1 MAVIKYKTPD
11 NWIKYDV
18 SSITSKLVEA
28 ATLVKTLSSMP
39 YKLEWVKEL
48 QEMQLRREVSG
59 TTRIE
64 GAEFTQR
71 EFDVAMSEE
80 SPEELRNRSQRQV
93 NSAMKTYRWIATLD
107 ENIPVDGELI
117 LNIHAMMIRG
127 ADDDHCEPGVLRRK
141 NENVTFGSP
150 LQRGSE
156 GGTECKEAFEGLT
169 QAISREFSGHNGIIQ
184 ALAAHYHLAAL
195 HPFSDGNG
203 RTARAVE
210 SLLLK
215 REGLKDL
222 NFIAMSNYYY
232 DEKRRYLEVLSE
244 VRKQNYDLTP
254 FLLFGLDGI
263 ISQSA
268 ALLDII
274 KENLKVFLFRKTV
287 KELFGSDLF
296 PFPRRRAIHDRQMA
310 ILDVLLDENNFKIEL
325 MNLLIKVNHLYSE
338 LKNSGKAISRD
349 LNDLILLRA
358 IRQYEKVPTQIY
370 YQLQLDWPATI
381 TEKQFIRRIK
391 EFSSK

>member
-18 SSITSKLVEA
+18 SLIASKLLEA

-39 YKLEWVKEL
+39 YKLDWVEEL

-59 TTRIE
+59 TTKIE

-71 EFDVAMSEE
+71 EFDIAVSEE
-80 SPEELRNRSQRQV
+80 SPEEMRSRSQRQV

-107 ENIPVDGELI
+107 EDIPVDAKAI

-127 ADDDHCEPGVLRRK
+127 ADDDHCEPGVLRRED
-141 NENVTFGSP
+141 ENVTFGSP

-156 GGTECKEAFEGLT
+156 GGTECSEAFAGLI
-169 QAISREFSGHNGIIQ
+169 QALSKEFSGHNGIIQ

-195 HPFSDGNG
+195 HPFLDGNG

-215 REGLKDL
+215 REGLKDI
-222 NFIAMSNYYY
+222 NFIAMSNYYHE
-232 DEKRRYLEVLSE
+232 EKRRYLEVLSE

-268 ALLDII
+268 ALLEII
-274 KENLKVFLFRKTV
+274 TENIKVFLFRKTV
-287 KELFGSDLF
+287 KELFGSKL
-296 PFPRRRAIHDRQMA
+296 FPRRRTTHDRQIA
-310 ILDVLLDENNFKIEL
+310 VLEVLLKEKRFTMEEKQ
-325 MNLLIKVNHLYSE
+325 LYARIYYLVE
-338 LKNSGKAISRD
+338 DLKNPGKAMARNLTD
-349 LNDLILLRA
+349 LLLLGTMSVHTD
-358 IRQYEKVPTQIY
+358 KVETY
-370 YQLQLDWPATI
+370 FKLNLDWPATI
-381 TEKQFIRRIK
+381 TEKEFIRRIK
-391 EFSSK
+391 ELSSK

>member
-1 MAVIKYKTPD
+1 MAVIKYKTPG
-11 NWIKYDV
+11 NWIKYDI
-18 SSITSKLVEA
+18 SLIASKLLEA

-39 YKLEWVKEL
+39 YKLDWVEEL

-71 EFDVAMSEE
+71 EFDIAVSEE
-80 SPEELRNRSQRQV
+80 SPEEMRSRSQRQV

-127 ADDDHCEPGVLRRK
+127 ADDDHCEPGVLRMED
-141 NENVTFGSP
+141 ENVTFGSP

-156 GGTECKEAFEGLT
+156 GGTECSDAFEGLIR
-169 QAISREFSGHNGIIQ
+169 ALSNEFNAHNGIIQ
-184 ALAAHYHLAAL
+184 ALAAHYHLAAM
-195 HPFSDGNG
+195 HPFLDGNG

-215 REGLKDL
+215 REGLKNI
-222 NFIAMSNYYY
+222 NFIAMSNYYHE
-232 DEKRRYLEVLSE
+232 EKRRYLEVLSE

-254 FLLFGLDGI
+254 FLLFALDGI

-268 ALLDII
+268 ALLDLIT
-274 KENLKVFLFRKTV
+274 ENMKVYLFRKTV

-296 PFPRRRAIHDRQMA
+296 PRRRATHDRQIA
-310 ILDVLLDENNFKIEL
+310 FLEILLEEKDFETEWD
-325 MNLLIKVNHLYSE
+325 NLLSKSYHLYFP
-338 LKNSGKAISRD
+338 LKNAGKAVTRD
-349 LNDLILLRA
+349 INDLTSLDI
-358 IRQYEKVPTQIY
+358 ISINEKYERVETYFKLNIN
-370 YQLQLDWPATI
+370 WPATI
-381 TEKQFIRRIK
+381 TEKEFIRRIK
-391 EFSSK
+391 ELSSK

>member
-1 MAVIKYKTPD
+1 MAVIKYKTPAD
-11 NWIKYDV
+11 WIKYDV
-18 SSITSKLVEA
+18 SSIASKLLEA

-39 YKLEWVKEL
+39 YKLDWVEEL

-93 NSAMKTYRWIATLD
+93 NSAMKTYRWIATL
-107 ENIPVDGELI
+107 EESVPVDGEL
-117 LNIHAMMIRG
+117 LLKIHAMMIRG
-127 ADDDHCEPGVLRRK
+127 ADDDHCEPGVLRK
-141 NENVTFGSP
+141 EDENVTFGLP

-156 GGTECKEAFEGLT
+156 GGTECKEAFEGLI
-169 QAISREFSGHNGIIQ
+169 QAITKEFSGHNGIIQ
-184 ALAAHYHLAAL
+184 ALAAHYHLAAM
-195 HPFSDGNG
+195 HPFLDGNG

-222 NFIAMSNYYY
+222 NFIAMSNYYH

-244 VRKQNYDLTP
+244 VRKQNYDLTA

-268 ALLDII
+268 ALLELIT
-274 KENLKVFLFRKTV
+274 ENLKVYLFKKTV
-287 KELFGSDLF
+287 KELFGGDL
-296 PFPRRRAIHDRQMA
+296 FPRRRAIHDRQIA
-310 ILDVLLDENNFKIEL
+310 ILEILLKENNFEIEL
-325 MNLLIKVNHLYSE
+325 MNLLIKTEHLYAG
-338 LKNSGKAISRD
+338 LKNVGKATFRD
-349 LNDLILLRA
+349 LDDLILLRV
-358 IRQYEKVPTQIY
+358 IRTYEVVPTEIWY
-370 YQLQLDWPATI
+370 KLQLDWPTTI
-381 TEKQFIRRIK
+381 TEKDFIREVK
-391 EFSSK
+391 KLSKK

>member
-127 ADDDHCEPGVLRRK
+127 ADDDHCEPGVLRGK
-141 NENVTFGSP
+141 DENVTFGSP

-169 QAISREFSGHNGIIQ
+169 EAISREFGGHNGIIQ
-184 ALAAHYHLAAL
+184 ALAAHYHLSAM
-195 HPFSDGNG
+195 HPFLDGNG
-203 RTARAVE
+203 RTGRAVE

-222 NFIAMSNYYY
+222 NFIAMSNYYH

-296 PFPRRRAIHDRQMA
+296 PRRRSIHDRQMA
-310 ILDVLLDENNFKIEL
+310 ILEIILNEKNFEIEYFKLFSKIS
-325 MNLLIKVNHLYSE
+325 HLYSG
-338 LKNSGKAISRD
+338 LKSPDKAQKRD
-349 LNDLILLRA
+349 LKELWRLGTIV
-358 IRQYEKVPTQIY
+358 QYEEDGPVEVWFK
-370 YQLQLDWPATI
+370 LQLDWPATI
-381 TEKQFIRRIK
+381 TEKEFIRRIK
-391 EFSSK
+391 EFLSK

>member
-18 SSITSKLVEA
+18 SSIASKLLEA

-39 YKLEWVKEL
+39 YKLEWVEEL
-48 QEMQLRREVSG
+48 REMQLRREVSG

-71 EFDVAMSEE
+71 EFDLAVSEE
-80 SPEELRNRSQRQV
+80 SPEDMRSRSQRQV
-93 NSAMKTYRWIATLD
+93 NSAMRTYRWIAALD
-107 ENIPVDGELI
+107 ENIPVDGKLI
-117 LNIHAMMIRG
+117 LKIHAMMVRG
-127 ADDDHCEPGVLRRK
+127 ADDDHCEPGVLRRED
-141 NENVTFGSP
+141 ENVTFGSP

-156 GGTECKEAFEGLT
+156 GGTECKEAFADLI
-169 QAISREFSGHNGIIQ
+169 QAIAKEFSGHNGIIQ
-184 ALAAHYHLAAL
+184 ALAAHYHLAAM

-215 REGLKDL
+215 REGLKDI
-222 NFIAMSNYYY
+222 NFIAMSNYYH

-244 VRKQNYDLTP
+244 VRKKNYDLTP

-268 ALLDII
+268 ALLELI
-274 KENLKVFLFRKTV
+274 KENLKVDLFRNTV
-287 KELFGSDLF
+287 KDLFGGKL
-296 PFPRRRAIHDRQMA
+296 FPRRRAIHDRQMA
-310 ILDVLLDENNFKIEL
+310 FLEIFLNEKNFGMDLDKLFSRSDY
-325 MNLLIKVNHLYSE
+325 LYIQ
-338 LKNSGKAISRD
+338 LKNVEKAVTRD
-349 LNDLILLRA
+349 MNDLTSLGI
-358 IRQYEKVPTQIY
+358 ISEIDEIPGEIY
-370 YQLQLDWPATI
+370 FKLNLDWPATI
-381 TEKQFIRRIK
+381 NEKKFVRQVK

>member
-1 MAVIKYKTPD
+1 MAVIKYKTSD

-18 SSITSKLVEA
+18 SSITSKLLEA

-39 YKLEWVKEL
+39 YKLEWVEEL

-71 EFDVAMSEE
+71 EFDIAMSEE

-107 ENIPVDGELI
+107 ENIPVDAELM
-117 LNIHAMMIRG
+117 LKIHAIMIRG
-127 ADDDHCEPGVLRRK
+127 ADDDHCNPGELRSK
-141 NENVTFGSP
+141 DENVTFGSP

-156 GGTECKEAFEGLT
+156 GGTECNEAFEGLAE
-169 QAISREFSGHNGIIQ
+169 AISREFSEHNGIMQ
-184 ALAAHYHLAAL
+184 ALAAHYHLAAM
-195 HPFSDGNG
+195 HPFLDGNG

-222 NFIAMSNYYY
+222 NFIAMSNYYH

-244 VRKQNYDLTP
+244 VRKANFDLTP

-268 ALLDII
+268 ALLEII

-287 KELFGSDLF
+287 KELFGSNV
-296 PFPRRRAIHDRQMA
+296 FPRRRSIHDRQMA
-310 ILDVLLDENNFKIEL
+310 ILEIILNEKNFEIEYFKLFSKIS
-325 MNLLIKVNHLYSE
+325 HLYSG
-338 LKNSGKAISRD
+338 LKSPDKAQKRD
-349 LNDLILLRA
+349 LKELWRLGTIV
-358 IRQYEKVPTQIY
+358 QYEEDGPGEVWFK
-370 YQLQLDWPATI
+370 LQLDWPATI
-381 TEKQFIRRIK
+381 SEKEFIRRIK
-391 EFSSK
+391 EFLTK

>member
-18 SSITSKLVEA
+18 SSITSKLLEA

-39 YKLEWVKEL
+39 YKLEWVEEL

-71 EFDVAMSEE
+71 EFDIAMSEE

-107 ENIPVDGELI
+107 ENIPVDGELM
-117 LNIHAMMIRG
+117 LKIHAMMIRG
-127 ADDDHCEPGVLRRK
+127 ADDDHCNPGELRSK
-141 NENVTFGSP
+141 DENVTFGSP

-156 GGTECKEAFEGLT
+156 GGTECNEAFEGLT
-169 QAISREFSGHNGIIQ
+169 EAISREFSGHNGIIQ
-184 ALAAHYHLAAL
+184 ALAAHYHLSAI
-195 HPFSDGNG
+195 HPFLDGNG

-222 NFIAMSNYYY
+222 NFIPMSNYYH

-244 VRKQNYDLTP
+244 VRKANFDLTP

-268 ALLDII
+268 ALLEIVE
-274 KENLKVFLFRKTV
+274 ENLKVFLFRKTV
-287 KELFGSDLF
+287 KELFGSDLL
-296 PFPRRRAIHDRQMA
+296 PRRRSIHDRQMA
-310 ILDVLLDENNFKIEL
+310 FLEVLLHEKHFEMDLFSL
-325 MNLLIKVNHLYSE
+325 VSDFDHLYSGMKSPE
-338 LKNSGKAISRD
+338 KAKLRD
-349 LNDLILLRA
+349 INDFVSLGVLRMF
-358 IRQYEKVPTQIY
+358 EEGSSDEF

-381 TEKQFIRRIK
+381 TEKEFIRRIK